1 MKTIDKKRL
10 QKQAIPEKE
19 KAGKILIDD
28 PYGHHLF
35 DKTAKK
41 KMAAFF
47 GDLIRIKE
55 VKEQKYKS
63 ATLLISSISLC
74 LSLLIVIGMFEWRVR
89 ERGPVVN
96 LEAETSAFEDLIDVP
111 QTKQEIKPP
120 AKIQAPKIVEVSDE
134 EIIEEIE
141 VDLDIEMTEDT
152 KIEQVVL
159 DQEEEAMPEE
169 KADEIFT
176 IVEERPSPVGGM
188 KAFYEF
194 VSQNLKYPAMARRMG
209 LEGRVF
215 VQFVVEKD
223 GSLTDIQVVKGI
235 GGGCDEEAVRVLS
248 MAPKWN
254 PGKQRGRPVRVRM
267 ILPIMFQLID

>member
-10 QKQAIPEKE
+10 QKKGISEKDKVE
-19 KAGKILIDD
+19 ELLVEH
-28 PYGHHLF
+28 PSGHHLL
-35 DKTAKK
+35 DKTTRV

-47 GDLIRIKE
+47 EDLIRIKDQR
-55 VKEQKYKS
+55 EQKNK
-63 ATLLISSISLC
+63 ATTLLVSSISLC
-74 LSLLIVIGMFEWRVR
+74 LSFLFVIGMFEWRV
-89 ERGPVVN
+89 PVNGSTVN
-96 LEAETSAFEDLIDVP
+96 LEVKTTNFDDLIEVP
-111 QTKQEIKPP
+111 QTKQEVKPP
-120 AKIQAPKIVEVSDE
+120 QKIQAPKIVEVSDE
-134 EIIEEIE
+134 EIIEDIEIN
-141 VDLDIEMTEDT
+141 LDIEMTEDT
-152 KIEQVVL
+152 KIEQVVF
-159 DQEEEAMPEE
+159 DQAEEAMPEE

-176 IVEERPSPVGGM
+176 IVEERPTPVGGL
-188 KAFYEF
+188 KAFYDY

-223 GSLTDIQVVKGI
+223 GSLTDIKVVKGI

-248 MAPKWN
+248 NAPKWN